1 MPGRAVLYNLFWCL
15 VVLAL
20 PACHEEAKQQEVKE
34 VEIEKPSGPQKD
46 TFIRVI
52 DTSDA
57 KYKQF
62 PYLLAYDKA
71 LSLWGVPFEEKDV
84 KTSYGNAHVI
94 ISGPQDGEP
103 LVLLHGMNATSTM
116 WYPNIKALSGSYRVY
131 AIDFLLEPG
140 KSKCDGEVTE
150 TSQLMRWYDEI
161 FTELKLDSFCLLGA
175 SRGGWLATNIALHH
189 KDKVKKLI
197 LLSPA
202 QTFIWI
208 RPGPKVINNLL
219 YHLSPKR
226 KKLRSMLQTVTA
238 HVDSIDQV
246 YIDQYYM
253 GLKSTSI
260 NRCIVSMMPFTD
272 KELKSL
278 RMPVLVLIGDH
289 DIVNTSK
296 SLKRAKKLI
305 PYVEVGT
312 IKDAGHFLSMDQADV
327 INRTMVDFL
336 SE

>member
-1 MPGRAVLYNLFWCL
+1 MAGRAVLYNLFWCL

-20 PACHEEAKQQEVKE
+20 PACHEDMKEQEVKE
-34 VEIEKPSGPQKD
+34 VEIEKPSEPKKD

-94 ISGPQDGEP
+94 VSGPESGKP

-150 TSQLMRWYDEI
+150 TSQLMHWYDEI
-161 FTELKLDSFCLLGA
+161 FTELKLDSFYVLGA

-305 PYVEVGT
+305 PHVEVGT